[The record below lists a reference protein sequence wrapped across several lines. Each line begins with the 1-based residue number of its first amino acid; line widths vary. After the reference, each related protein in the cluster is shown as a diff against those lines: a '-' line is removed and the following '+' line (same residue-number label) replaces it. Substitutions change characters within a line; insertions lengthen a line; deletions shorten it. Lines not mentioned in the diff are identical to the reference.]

1 MAGALIPP
9 VHPEDD
15 HIRGP
20 VEAPVTLVEFGDFE
34 CPYCAAA
41 YPAIKELRRRMGDAL
56 RIAFRHLPATGR
68 HPLAQGAAEAAEAAG
83 GQGRFWEMH
92 DRLFERRTLEP
103 DDLRRHARDIGL
115 DLDSYD
121 AAMTEH
127 RGAARVARDVDSAR
141 TSEVSGTPMPFI
153 DGRRY
158 DGFYDAESLED
169 AVRAA
174 LGSR

>member
-1 MAGALIPP
+1 MRGSSRVRSTPTSTTSADRSRRHATG
-9 VHPEDD
+9 VVDD
-15 HIRGP
+15 LR
-20 VEAPVTLVEFGDFE
+20 ERFGDD
-34 CPYCAAA
+34 
-41 YPAIKELRRRMGDAL
+41 LRYV
-56 RIAFRHLPATGR
+56 FRHLPLVDR
-68 HPLAQGAAEAAEAAG
+68 HPNAQLAAEAAEAASS
-83 GQGRFWEMH
+83 QGRFWEMH

-174 LGSR
+174 LCSR